1 MHSHDFNCDKSKFL
15 LCYICWTFF
24 IFNKYFFGTTFI
36 KRLKDMCMA
45 FISVCV
51 CVLLFFFVVQ
61 LIRQVIYQSISG
73 NVSGKINE
81 KYTFQNHTK
90 KRSEQAHLTS
100 VPKRQKKKKI
110 KRKNQK
116 KKTRSLS
123 TCEGLT
129 TLLARLPNSTH
140 RKLAYNW
147 SCRATTKVLSKSNVK
162 WPKHP
167 KNQTDKKQ

>member
-24 IFNKYFFGTTFI
+24 FIFNKYFFGATFI

-100 VPKRQKKKKI
+100 VPKRQTKKKNKT
-110 KRKNQK
+110 K
-116 KKTRSLS
+116 KSEK
-123 TCEGLT
+123 
-129 TLLARLPNSTH
+129 
-140 RKLAYNW
+140 KD
-147 SCRATTKVLSKSNVK
+147 KVVVHL
-162 WPKHP
+162 
-167 KNQTDKKQ
+167 